1 MAKIDANTLEIMA
14 NIIKSP
20 ADAVAIVKGSDGKI
34 SESTIAGIV
43 GMTSSLASIIATNPE
58 LKAGLSKLGLGAS
71 MVGLGNDIYDIS
83 FKNKTIVVDFVKLT

>member
-1 MAKIDANTLEIMA
+1 
-14 NIIKSP
+14 
-20 ADAVAIVKGSDGKI
+20 
-34 SESTIAGIV
+34 
-43 GMTSSLASIIATNPE
+43 MTSSLASIIATNPE